1 MFRKNRQA
9 QEFTISNRTII
20 RIIAFVIGAG
30 LVIRFF
36 ESIQHPLTLI
46 FVSFFLSLALN
57 PAVTYLSKKLKNR
70 SRTRAT
76 AIAYVCVITVL
87 IGFFSLIVPPLITQT
102 TDFVKDAPQ
111 TLRDLKEDDGV
122 VGNFV
127 RNNNLEEQILQVA
140 NDWSKDTTKVTD
152 QAVTTASRFFS
163 NLISII
169 TVLILTFMMLAEGPK
184 WLAVFWQQYP
194 KDKREQSKKIAH
206 KMYGVV
212 TSYVN
217 GQVLVAAIG
226 ALFAVITLFIVTT
239 LLDVNGINPI
249 AFGGIVFLFSLIPT
263 IGVIISS
270 AIIILFSLFASVPLA
285 VAMLLYFIVYQQ
297 IENATIQPY
306 IQSRANEL
314 TPLIVFISAILGIG
328 FGGIMGAIVAI
339 PVAGCLKV
347 LFDDYVT
354 RIQSSTSSD
363 E

>member
-1 MFRKNRQA
+1 MFGRNQKA
-9 QEFTISNRTII
+9 QEITVSNQTIVRV
-20 RIIAFVIGAG
+20 IAFIVGTG

-46 FVSFFLSLALN
+46 FVSFFLALALN
-57 PAVTYLSKKLKNR
+57 PAVAFLANKLKNR
-70 SRTRAT
+70 SRAKAT
-76 AIAYVCVITVL
+76 SIAYVCVITVL
-87 IGFFSLIVPPLITQT
+87 IGFFSLILPPLYSQT
-102 TDFVKDAPQ
+102 TDFVEDVPRIL
-111 TLRDLKEDDGV
+111 TDLKEDDGA

-127 RNNNLEEQILQVA
+127 RSNNLEEQVLQIA
-140 NDWSKDTTKVTD
+140 NDWGKDTSKITD
-152 QAVTTASRFFS
+152 QAVTTASRVAS
-163 NLISII
+163 NLASII

-184 WLAVFWQQYP
+184 WLKVFWSQYP
-194 KDKREQSKKIAH
+194 KDKRDHSKKLAR

-226 ALFAVITLFIVTT
+226 AVFAVVTLFIATT
-239 LLDVNGINPI
+239 LFDVNGINPV
-249 AFGGIVFLFSLIPT
+249 AFGGIVFVFSLIPT

-285 VAMLLYFIVYQQ
+285 ITMFIYFIVYQQ

-314 TPLIVFISAILGIG
+314 TPLIVFVSAIIGIG

-339 PVAGCLKV
+339 PIAGCLKV
-347 LFDDYVT
+347 LFDDYVSNQ
-354 RIQSSTSSD
+354 QSLESKK
-363 E
+363 